1 LDVICEKKQIIMPW
15 KETTTMEQKIEF
27 ICEWR
32 TGKYT
37 ITELCKNFEISRP
50 TAYKLIDRFEK
61 QGFEGLREQSRTP
74 RKHPNE
80 TNEDVI
86 KRILKLKAKYPLWGA
101 KKIKKLLFNDFTR
114 DDIPSVV
121 TIHNIL
127 KRNGLVCPQKR
138 LRRVKPVHPVFDP
151 KECNEVWSADYKGK
165 FLMRN
170 KIYCHPLTIADSK
183 SRFLF
188 TAKGHYHET
197 LKYTKAEF
205 TKVFRKY
212 GIPQQIHTDNG
223 SPFGSV
229 RAIQRFTQLSYWF
242 IELGIMPVFSDPAHP
257 EQNGR
262 HERMHRDLKAA
273 CAKPAAYD
281 LKTQQR
287 SLNHFVKEYNHIR
300 PHEALGMG
308 TPASIHSFS
317 TRPFPERIPQFDYES
332 NMKILKVTQNG
343 AIRWKSYYW
352 VYLTA
357 ALKGKYVGIEDLGNG
372 IWKVFYRNI
381 FLGYFNENELRTKE
395 KSIRLETNLV

>member
-1 LDVICEKKQIIMPW
+1 MPW

-37 ITELCKNFEISRP
+37 ITELCKSFEISRP
-50 TAYKLIDRFEK
+50 TAYRLIDRFEK
-61 QGFEGLREQSRTP
+61 QGYEGLREQSRTP
-74 RKHPNE
+74 RKHPNATKE
-80 TNEDVI
+80 NIV
-86 KRILKLKAKYPLWGA
+86 KGILQLKTKHPRWGA
-101 KKIKKLLFNDFTR
+101 KKIKILLFNDFTEQE
-114 DDIPSVV
+114 IPSVV

-127 KRNGLVCPQKR
+127 KRNGFVCPQKR
-138 LRRVKPVHPVFDP
+138 MRRVKPVYPIFDP

-165 FLMRN
+165 FLMGN

-188 TAKGHYHET
+188 SAKGHYHED
-197 LKYTKAEF
+197 LKSAKTEF

-273 CAKPAAYD
+273 CAKPSAYD
-281 LKTQQR
+281 LKAQQR
-287 SLNHFVKEYNHIR
+287 SLNLFVKEYNHIR
-300 PHEALGMG
+300 PHEALDME
-308 TPASIHSFS
+308 TPASVHSFS
-317 TRPFPERIPQFDYES
+317 TRPFPERIPTFDYEP
-332 NMKILKVTQNG
+332 NMRVLKVTQNG

-372 IWKVFYRNI
+372 IWKVFYRNV
-381 FLGYFNENELRTKE
+381 FLGFFNENELRNKE
-395 KSIRLETNLV
+395 QSTRLETNLV